1 MILLIAHHKGGVGK
15 STLAVNL
22 AVAFQQL
29 GKKVHVLETDPSV
42 RTASRW
48 ADDREE
54 LGHAPVIT
62 TRKEGKLSATLKEM
76 DEQNDIVII
85 DTAGKDS
92 KETRSA
98 MIAADILLV
107 PTGTSQADLDSTLD
121 LADTIDTARD
131 FNESLKTL
139 IVLSKASTHALSDEI
154 QEARDYLE
162 DFPQGIE
169 AEIADVVIYHR
180 KVYQS
185 AMSEGISVVE
195 AKDAK
200 AKAEVQL
207 LAQEILTLKE
217 GH

>member
-15 STLAVNL
+15 STLAINL

-54 LGHAPVIT
+54 LGYAPVIT

-76 DEQNDIVII
+76 NDQNDVVIV

-121 LADTIDTARD
+121 LADTIETARD
-131 FNESLKTL
+131 YNEELKTL
-139 IVLSKASTHALSDEI
+139 IVISKASTHALSDEV
-154 QEARDYLE
+154 QEAKEYLE
-162 DFPQGIE
+162 DFPQGVDAEVAE
-169 AEIADVVIYHR
+169 AVVYHR
-180 KVYQS
+180 KAYQS
-185 AMSEGISVVE
+185 TLSEGISVLE
-195 AKDAK
+195 SRDTK
-200 AKAEVQL
+200 AKAEIQL
-207 LAQEILTLKE
+207 LTQEILTLKE
-217 GH
+217 TR